1 MVFNRILLF
10 LFLLLPQMAFAQYL
24 SWQSKFSPN
33 NVNDLVWFEGEWYA
47 GTKSGLFHFSPE
59 SPATGL
65 TLAKEDGLSS
75 VYITALAADTV
86 RKQLII
92 GYQNGDL
99 QFYTSESGKFTTLAD
114 IRINKNFTNKQ
125 INRLVIQKNKLW
137 IATEFGMVVY
147 NLNGRFFEVDLSRVD
162 DQTDIKVYDID
173 FYSGRIWLATSQ
185 GIFSADENEGNL
197 KNPAIW
203 SSLQGVP
210 NVTGSALLKSGS
222 SLYIGLVSGLYR
234 YNGISAE
241 SLTGWTT
248 NSVSDLAERASDSL
262 LVLTNKTGTSDWK
275 ILNFNPAGN
284 LQKSVTIETGSRFG
298 VSPAGVACGSPTA
311 GIYREFTF
319 IPYVLPGM
327 PFNSLFDLAF
337 NGSSFVGSSGKG
349 NAGFMVKDES
359 GEFYVNRAK
368 YPEIPLVDGFY
379 GATFYEGKVLVGT
392 WGAGLVEVG
401 PDRTVQLIS
410 NKNSGLKG
418 ILNNFDYVVI
428 PDLDVDQNGDLWMTN
443 YIPTDNK
450 GLKVKRKGKSWNELD
465 GFSYPG
471 NPGYLFKKHWIDP
484 VGNHWLEV
492 LDNDGGATI
501 GLLVYSENGTANTSA
516 DDKYVLLNNKP
527 GTGNLPSPAINDIAF
542 DGSGA
547 AWIATPSGLSVLYN
561 SNYIVSQ
568 TGSINANQVL
578 SIQNESV
585 QAIFVD
591 VSGRKWVALSSGIA
605 VLSAQSENVEEF
617 YSVSNSGL
625 MSDAVS
631 KLRYN
636 ESTGE
641 IVAMTDFGL
650 SIFKSQRV
658 RPASNPE
665 TPFVYP
671 NPFLPE
677 RDHMLW
683 LKGLSKASEVLVLDM
698 TGKVIRKLEPVSGFV
713 NTWDGRDE
721 EGVLVPSGIYVISY
735 RDLEK
740 DKATTGKVAVI
751 R

>member
-1 MVFNRILLF
+1 MVFIRISLF

-33 NVNDLVWFEGEWYA
+33 NVNDLVWFDGEWYA
-47 GTKSGLFHFSPE
+47 GTKSGLFHFSPD
-59 SPATGL
+59 SPAAGL

-75 VYITALAADTV
+75 VYITALAADTA
-86 RKQLII
+86 RNQLII

-99 QFYTSESGKFTTLAD
+99 QFYSPETGLFTTLAD

-125 INRLVIQKNKLW
+125 INRLIIQKNLLW
-137 IATEFGMVVY
+137 IATEFGVVIY
-147 NLNGRFFEVDLSRVD
+147 NLSAGFFEVDFSRVD

-173 FYSGRIWLATSQ
+173 FFSGRIWLATSQ
-185 GIFSADENEGNL
+185 GIYSANENEGNL
-197 KNPAIW
+197 KNPAVW
-203 SSLQGVP
+203 SPLSGVP
-210 NVTGSALLKSGS
+210 NGAGSALLKSGS
-222 SLYIGLVSGLYR
+222 DLYIGLISGLYR
-234 YNGISAE
+234 FNGTTVE
-241 SLTGWTT
+241 SLSGWTT
-248 NSVSDLAERASDSL
+248 NSVIDLAAGPSDSL
-262 LVLTNKTGTSDWK
+262 FILTNKSGTSEWK
-275 ILNFNPAGN
+275 ILKFNPAGT
-284 LQKSVTIETGSRFG
+284 LQNSFPVETGSRLAISPNG
-298 VSPAGVACGSPTA
+298 VVCGSPTA
-311 GIYREFTF
+311 GIYNATTSVPFT
-319 IPYVLPGM
+319 LPGM

-337 NGSSFVGSSGKG
+337 DGSSFVGSSGKG

-392 WGAGLVEVG
+392 WGAGIVEVTQ
-401 PDRTVQLIS
+401 DRAVSLIN

-418 ILNNFDYVVI
+418 ILTNFDFVVI
-428 PDLDVDQNGDLWMTN
+428 PDVDVDQNGDLWMTN
-443 YIPTDNK
+443 YVPTDGK

-501 GLLVYSENGTANTSA
+501 GLLVYSENGTTNTST
-516 DDKYVLLNNKP
+516 DDKYVLLNNKA

-561 SNYIVSQ
+561 SNYIISQ

-585 QAIFVD
+585 QAVFVD

-605 VLSAQSENVEEF
+605 VLSAQSENIEEF

-631 KLRYN
+631 RLRYN
-636 ESTGE
+636 EVTGE
-641 IVAMTDFGL
+641 IFAMTDFGL
-650 SIFKSQRV
+650 SVFKSPKV
-658 RPASNPE
+658 HPASNPE

-677 RDHMLW
+677 QHHTLW
-683 LKGLSKASEVLVLDM
+683 LKGLSKNSEVLIM
-698 TGKVIRKLEPVSGFV
+698 NMAGRVIRKLEPVSGFV
-713 NTWDGRDE
+713 NTWDGRDQD
-721 EGVLVPSGIYVISY
+721 GNWVSSGIYVISY
-735 RDLEK
+735 RDQDK